1 MFLISPPSTPCT
13 PKVQNQDQNMPL
25 PRVSNLQA
33 VDMNTLTPL
42 AHTTVISDTST
53 ISLDLVT
60 SPNNLLHPKSNLK
73 LPLMSQSS
81 ESATSNEKQQQNPQ
95 EHENDC
101 TKNGK
106 NPDIIEAI
114 HQKNHNLAES
124 SAANNDN
131 SINLSSNITSRKRQS
146 SSVTYNVNVINFG
159 DDDGNEGTAAP
170 LRGSGARSNSSTS
183 MYKLCLPF
191 TNISMCFSVYVVVR
205 AYMLDSLQLSLFC

>member
-13 PKVQNQDQNMPL
+13 PKVQNQDQNISI

-33 VDMNTLTPL
+33 VDMNSLTPL
-42 AHTTVISDTST
+42 AHTNVISDTST

-73 LPLMSQSS
+73 LPLMSQSN
-81 ESATSNEKQQQNPQ
+81 ESASSNEKIQNQQQ
-95 EHENDC
+95 EHESDC
-101 TKNGK
+101 TKNGI

-114 HQKNHNLAES
+114 HQKNQSFAES
-124 SAANNDN
+124 SAVNNDN

-159 DDDGNEGTAAP
+159 DDDGNEGTTAP

-183 MYKLCLPF
+183 K
-191 TNISMCFSVYVVVR
+191 
-205 AYMLDSLQLSLFC
+205 

>member
-13 PKVQNQDQNMPL
+13 PKVQNQEQNLSMP
-25 PRVSNLQA
+25 RISNLQA

-42 AHTTVISDTST
+42 AHTSVVLSDAST

-60 SPNNLLHPKSNLK
+60 SPNNLLQPKSNLK
-73 LPLMSQSS
+73 LPLTSQSN
-81 ESATSNEKQQQNPQ
+81 ESASSNDKLQQQH
-95 EHENDC
+95 EHESDC

-114 HQKNHNLAES
+114 QLRNNNSCVES
-124 SAANNDN
+124 STVNNNDN
-131 SINLSSNITSRKRQS
+131 SINLSSNTTSRKRQS

-183 MYKLCLPF
+183 M
-191 TNISMCFSVYVVVR
+191 
-205 AYMLDSLQLSLFC
+205 